1 MSKSVI
7 VIGAG
12 VVGLACGKELSERGY
27 EVFIAEQEQY
37 IATQTSAR
45 NSGVIHAGIY
55 YPAESLKAK
64 LCIRGKQLLYEYCEQ
79 FGVPYSRTKKMIVAT
94 TSEETQILLKLKDTA
109 KKNGVELEFINGPDA
124 IGKEPDL
131 FAVSALVS
139 PTTGIVDAAKLAESF
154 QHQAEFNGANLA
166 FETKITKISQGSKVF
181 VSGVSSG
188 EEFDTEFD
196 FLINAAGHGAHKLT
210 QSYWPKAPSLPKNFA
225 KGNYFSIAGKAP
237 FQTLIYPVPGTES
250 LGIHYTIDTD
260 GRGQLG
266 PNVQWVNQPTYEVDK
281 NLEAEFRNAVRTYWP
296 GVEDR
301 ELIPGYSGIRPRVE
315 AKDFVIHSK
324 GNIITLLGIESPGLT
339 SSLAI
344 AELVAEN
351 LK

>member
-1 MSKSVI
+1 M
-7 VIGAG
+7 
-12 VVGLACGKELSERGY
+12 
-27 EVFIAEQEQY
+27 
-37 IATQTSAR
+37 
-45 NSGVIHAGIY
+45 
-55 YPAESLKAK
+55 
-64 LCIRGKQLLYEYCEQ
+64 CIRD
-79 FGVPYSRTKKMIVAT
+79 R
-94 TSEETQILLKLKDTA
+94 
-109 KKNGVELEFINGPDA
+109 
-124 IGKEPDL
+124 
-131 FAVSALVS
+131 
-139 PTTGIVDAAKLAESF
+139 
-154 QHQAEFNGANLA
+154 
-166 FETKITKISQGSKVF
+166 
-181 VSGVSSG
+181 
-188 EEFDTEFD
+188 
-196 FLINAAGHGAHKLT
+196 
-210 QSYWPKAPSLPKNFA
+210 YWPEAPPLPKNFA
-225 KGNYFSIAGKAP
+225 KGNYFSISGKAP

-281 NLEAEFRNAVRTYWP
+281 NLEAEFRNAARTYWP

-324 GNIITLLGIESPGLT
+324 DNIITLLGIESPGLT

>member
-7 VIGAG
+7 IIGAG
-12 VVGLACGKELSERGY
+12 VVGLACAKELSEKGY
-27 EVFIAEQEQY
+27 EVFIAEQEKY
-37 IATQTSAR
+37 IANQTSAR

-79 FGVPYSRTKKMIVAT
+79 FEVPYSRTKKLIVAT
-94 TSEETQILLKLKDTA
+94 TSEETQILLKLKETA
-109 KKNGVELEFINGPDA
+109 LKNGVELEFISGDDA
-124 IGKEPDL
+124 IEREPNL

-139 PTTGIVDAAKLAESF
+139 PTTGIIDASQLAASF
-154 QHQAEFNGANLA
+154 LRQAELNGASLA
-166 FETKITKISQGSKVF
+166 LETKITKISKASKTF
-181 VSGVSSG
+181 VSGISGG
-188 EEFDTEFD
+188 EEFEAEFD

-210 QSYWPKAPSLPKNFA
+210 QSYWPEAPPLPKNFA
-225 KGNYFSIAGKAP
+225 KGNYFSIVGKAP
-237 FQTLIYPVPGTES
+237 FQTLIYPVPGKES

-266 PNVQWVNQPTYEVDK
+266 PNVQWVNQPTYGVNK
-281 NLEAEFRNAVRTYWP
+281 NLEAEFRNAARTYWP

-324 GNIITLLGIESPGLT
+324 DNIITLLGIESPGLT

-344 AELVAEN
+344 AGLVAES

>member
-27 EVFIAEQEQY
+27 EVFIAEKEQY

-94 TSEETQILLKLKDTA
+94 TSEETQILLKLKHTA

-139 PTTGIVDAAKLAESF
+139 PTTGIVDAAKLAGSF
-154 QHQAEFNGANLA
+154 QHQAEINGANLA
-166 FETKITKISQGSKVF
+166 FETKITKISQGPKVF
-181 VSGVSSG
+181 VSGISSG
-188 EEFDTEFD
+188 EEFEAEFD

-210 QSYWPKAPSLPKNFA
+210 HSYWPDAPPLPKNFA

-237 FQTLIYPVPGTES
+237 FQTLIYPVPGKES

-281 NLEAEFRNAVRTYWP
+281 NLEAEFRNAARTYWP
-296 GVEDR
+296 SVDDR

-324 GNIITLLGIESPGLT
+324 DNIITLLGIESPGLT

-344 AELVAEN
+344 AKLVSKN
-351 LK
+351 F